1 MRLETW
7 WQREARLYNNA
18 ELAPSS
24 LSVCICPEKAIK
36 CIANLTLSDNT
47 ELTLATSK
55 LAMANA
61 NIAPV
66 TFTPHLAGVNP
77 PSPLEVNENK
87 VDNWKLWKQQWT
99 NYLLL
104 SRLDTMDERYQ
115 LAMPENC
122 LRITAL
128 KVYNNLTF
136 ADGEVKSVQICMNKL
151 IGATNCRTN
160 KRNVRKIHVQ

>member
-1 MRLETW
+1 
-7 WQREARLYNNA
+7 
-18 ELAPSS
+18 
-24 LSVCICPEKAIK
+24 
-36 CIANLTLSDNT
+36 
-47 ELTLATSK
+47 
-55 LAMANA
+55 MANA

-99 NYLLL
+99 NYVLL

-115 LAMPENC
+115 LAMLDNC
-122 LRITAL
+122 LGITAL

-151 IGATNCRTN
+151 EQQIVGQINETYERYMFNSRDQN
-160 KRNVRKIHVQ
+160 N